1 MPALYPAKPWSRGV
15 PPSTSGQ
22 LEKCGIGLSLRW
34 RGEKPV
40 DPCLG
45 RCSFGIRH
53 PSAESGLSSRTMSR
67 GRSVAT
73 PWRCLQGQ
81 KDRARISGIHGGIA
95 RERLVDALGRPYGG
109 AVYNSL
115 EREGCAS
122 SETRVPASRS
132 IVSTDE
138 RLRLRFLRL
147 GNLEDE
153 RLNDR
158 LVFFLVDF
166 LFVRFCERPPER
178 FHPRVVVFV
187 THRRA
192 FVVDIAVEIQNTSPF
207 RLPEENRVRAQDCT
221 VAVPQIA
228 RGIGFGGKENANGP
242 TGTICYMRRG
252 QRFLRQ
258 RCSACPPHERS
269 CREVASMKASRK
281 HTSSQVRASASARL
295 GSFPS

>member
-115 EREGCAS
+115 EVRGS
-122 SETRVPASRS
+122 ASRRIRSPSWSS
-132 IVSTDE
+132 IGSAGE
-138 RLRLRFLRL
+138 RFRFRFVRLAD
-147 GNLEDE
+147 LEDH
-153 RLNDR
+153 RQHDR
-158 LVFFLVDF
+158 LVLFLVDRSLV
-166 LFVRFCERPPER
+166 LF
-178 FHPRVVVFV
+178 
-187 THRRA
+187 
-192 FVVDIAVEIQNTSPF
+192 
-207 RLPEENRVRAQDCT
+207 
-221 VAVPQIA
+221 
-228 RGIGFGGKENANGP
+228 
-242 TGTICYMRRG
+242 
-252 QRFLRQ
+252 
-258 RCSACPPHERS
+258 
-269 CREVASMKASRK
+269 RE
-281 HTSSQVRASASARL
+281 
-295 GSFPS
+295 

>member
-73 PWRCLQGQ
+73 PWRCLRGQ
-81 KDRARISGIHGGIA
+81 KNRARISGIHGGIA

-115 EREGCAS
+115 EQEGCAS
-122 SETRVPASRS
+122 WGIRSRASGSNGSAGERS
-132 IVSTDE
+132 
-138 RLRLRFLRL
+138 RFRFVRL
-147 GNLEDE
+147 GDVEDE
-153 RLNDR
+153 RLHDR
-158 LVFFLVDF
+158 FVLFFVDRS
-166 LFVRFCERPPER
+166 FVRFRELPPER
-178 FHPRVVVFV
+178 LHARVVVFV

-192 FVVDIAVEIQNTSPF
+192 FVDDMTSKIQNPSP
-207 RLPEENRVRAQDCT
+207 QT
-221 VAVPQIA
+221 
-228 RGIGFGGKENANGP
+228 
-242 TGTICYMRRG
+242 RR
-252 QRFLRQ
+252 R
-258 RCSACPPHERS
+258 
-269 CREVASMKASRK
+269 
-281 HTSSQVRASASARL
+281 
-295 GSFPS
+295 

>member
-81 KDRARISGIHGGIA
+81 KNRARISGIHAGIA
-95 RERLVDALGRPYGG
+95 RERLVDALRRPYGG

-115 EREGCAS
+115 EREGFAS
-122 SETRVPASRS
+122 RETRAPASRS
-132 IVSTDE
+132 TGSTDE

-147 GNLEDE
+147 GGLEDE
-153 RLNDR
+153 RLNHR
-158 LVFFLVDF
+158 LGY
-166 LFVRFCERPPER
+166 LFVQILFVPFPEAPPENLSSR
-178 FHPRVVVFV
+178 VLSFVAHSPRLRPR
-187 THRRA
+187 HHG
-192 FVVDIAVEIQNTSPF
+192 ENTKPFSFPAACMKPSSRF
-207 RLPEENRVRAQDCT
+207 RLHGRM
-221 VAVPQIA
+221 
-228 RGIGFGGKENANGP
+228 
-242 TGTICYMRRG
+242 YRRG
-252 QRFLRQ
+252 
-258 RCSACPPHERS
+258 
-269 CREVASMKASRK
+269 
-281 HTSSQVRASASARL
+281 
-295 GSFPS
+295 

>member
-115 EREGCAS
+115 EREGFAS
-122 SETRVPASRS
+122 WETRAPASRS
-132 IVSTDE
+132 TGSTDE

-147 GNLEDE
+147 GDLEDE

-158 LVFFLVDF
+158 LVFFLVEF
-166 LFVRFCERPPER
+166 LSFRFRERPPER

-187 THRRA
+187 AHSPRLRPRISRRKYKTLLLSGRLHETEFRRTTA
-192 FVVDIAVEIQNTSPF
+192 RPHVSAGVKHPQPF
-207 RLPEENRVRAQDCT
+207 
-221 VAVPQIA
+221 IW
-228 RGIGFGGKENANGP
+228 
-242 TGTICYMRRG
+242 
-252 QRFLRQ
+252 
-258 RCSACPPHERS
+258 
-269 CREVASMKASRK
+269 
-281 HTSSQVRASASARL
+281 
-295 GSFPS
+295 